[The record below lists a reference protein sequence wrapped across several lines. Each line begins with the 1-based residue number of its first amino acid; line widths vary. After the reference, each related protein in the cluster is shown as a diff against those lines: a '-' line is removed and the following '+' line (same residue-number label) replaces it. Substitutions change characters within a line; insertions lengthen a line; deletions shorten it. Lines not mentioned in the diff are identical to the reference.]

1 MVFSITTSQ
10 ISCAMQSG
18 IAVLSVLCQHVPCS
32 TSISQPIS
40 CRFCCKKVVL
50 HSKPGIQN
58 CRCNRQHLGKIV
70 TWCARNLAHS
80 DVSYYSGHGRS
91 HLITA
96 TIARYQCM
104 PTNCPEDKE
113 SNETKTTLYHKHR
126 QLQLHH
132 KSSAAACH
140 CNPSAAWS
148 FPSKDAAHQLNLTA
162 PRLSRHSWP
171 ANELPIAV

>member
-1 MVFSITTSQ
+1 MSL
-10 ISCAMQSG
+10 
-18 IAVLSVLCQHVPCS
+18 AVSLSLYPVTPVARNLSFTASPG
-32 TSISQPIS
+32 
-40 CRFCCKKVVL
+40 
-50 HSKPGIQN
+50 SKTAAATGNI
-58 CRCNRQHLGKIV
+58 LGNIV
-70 TWCARNLAHS
+70 TWCATNLAHS

-96 TIARYQCM
+96 TTARYQCM
-104 PTNCPEDKE
+104 PTNCPEFKE
-113 SNETKTTLYHKHR
+113 STETKTTLYHKHR